1 MIQTKA
7 EILLNQNIAI
17 GHHKLVI
24 RLDGFKEKIRP
35 GQFFHIKA
43 GSDCDPLLRRPFSI
57 HRVGS
62 SPNIIEFLYKVVG
75 KGTHL
80 ISRRSKGT
88 YLDVIGP
95 LGNGFKVPKSQSNFI
110 LVAGGMG
117 IAPLVALADELAQF
131 RKRTIT
137 AIIGAKTKTLLTCEK
152 ELKELGVELIVA
164 TEDGSSGMKGL
175 ATAALSGAIE
185 QFDLRKTELPHT
197 KKQRADLTIGDYR
210 PEVGVYACGPTAML
224 KAVSNVTR
232 KYKIQ
237 TQVSLE
243 EKMSC
248 AVGACLGCAVKTKT
262 GYQMVCKDGPVFD
275 IEEVIWE

>member
-1 MIQTKA
+1 MIQAKA
-7 EILLNQNIAI
+7 EILLNQEIAT
-17 GHHKLVI
+17 GHHKLVVKLEGL
-24 RLDGFKEKIRP
+24 REEIRP

-43 GSDCDPLLRRPFSI
+43 GSDCDPLLRRPFSV
-57 HRVGS
+57 HRMGS

-110 LVAGGMG
+110 LIAGGMG

-131 RKRTIT
+131 RKRSIT
-137 AIIGAKTKTLLTCEK
+137 AIVGAKTKELLVCNK
-152 ELKELGVELIVA
+152 ELKELGVELVVA
-164 TEDGSSGMKGL
+164 TEDGSSGLKGL
-175 ATAALSGAIE
+175 ATAALVDLIE
-185 QFDLRKTELPHT
+185 HFDLRKQESPFTN
-197 KKQRADLTIGDYR
+197 KSGAGITIGDYR
-210 PEVGVYACGPTAML
+210 PEVGLYACGPNPML
-224 KAVSNVTR
+224 KAVAKIAQ

-237 TQVSLE
+237 TQGSLE
-243 EKMSC
+243 EKMGC
-248 AVGACLGCAVKTKT
+248 GVGACLGCAIKTKS

-275 IEEVIWE
+275 LADIAWE